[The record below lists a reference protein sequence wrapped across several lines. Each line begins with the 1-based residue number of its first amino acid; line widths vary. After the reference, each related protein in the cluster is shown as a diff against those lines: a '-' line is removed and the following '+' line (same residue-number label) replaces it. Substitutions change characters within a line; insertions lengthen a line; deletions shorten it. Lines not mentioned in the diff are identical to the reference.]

1 MIRGRGGRDD
11 LLGDRPFINIYQVFV
26 RAGPTGHRYE
36 RGVGIRGKGGEEEG
50 VVLAMQEQSCQVS
63 QPEAVVESAQGVGV
77 K

>member
-11 LLGDRPFINIYQVFV
+11 LLGDRPFISIYQVFV

-36 RGVGIRGKGGEEEG
+36 RGVGIRGEG
-50 VVLAMQEQSCQVS
+50 VVLAMQEQSCQVG
-63 QPEAVVESAQGVGV
+63 QPEVVVESAQGVGV